1 MYLTVSSVAKEPKY
15 KNTFVIYTEHGQNYF
30 SENAVK
36 EQIVS
41 PRPDAI
47 IKAVEVLEAFSTGSI
62 YTDLLLEEYAEDSES
77 TEEPELYILN
87 KRNLTL
93 CSVEFNR
100 AYFNYRVSWFDEA
113 GFEYAVDIEY

>member
-41 PRPDAI
+41 PDQ
-47 IKAVEVLEAFSTGSI
+47 TQ
-62 YTDLLLEEYAEDSES
+62 
-77 TEEPELYILN
+77 
-87 KRNLTL
+87 
-93 CSVEFNR
+93 
-100 AYFNYRVSWFDEA
+100 
-113 GFEYAVDIEY
+113 